1 MLNFKPNKVT
11 LALVSSGLMA
21 LSTQAFAA
29 TDVENTDKVEELE
42 VIQVTGIRGSLI
54 KSQAVKMSSTSI
66 VESISAEDI
75 GKLPDSSIAES
86 LARLPGLAGER
97 SNGRVSGI
105 SIRGFKEDFIGTSL
119 NGREIIG
126 IGDNRGVEFDLYPSE
141 IMTGATVYKSTEADL
156 MVQGIGGTID
166 LQTVRPLQAQ
176 ETLTLNGTYEHGA
189 QEADNPEVENK
200 GHRLALSYVDKFA
213 DDTIGLA
220 LTLASTETPNN
231 QRRYGVWGYNTND
244 AGQITPGG
252 LDTHSVSTTLERE
265 TISAVLQYQPNDDL
279 DIVLDIL
286 DIDYSDSGI
295 SRGIIQPFSASN
307 VTGSGVN
314 SSGTE
319 INSNPV
325 LRSDP
330 REKEGELQA
339 IGLNVDYSLTD
350 AWAIEVDIA
359 NSESKKH
366 DLRGESYAG
375 MARSGALTNS
385 QLGSREF
392 VMSNAGVFFT
402 SSTGLEAFSDPASLQ
417 LAGPQ
422 AWGGAMASIG
432 DQFETDVLKAD
443 GTPYSYFDA
452 QDGFLNYADFS
463 EELTTVKFE
472 VTGILDHNFV
482 TGVTLG
488 LNYSDRTKE
497 KVNKGFFATA
507 AAYPLSTG
515 IPSEYVRGIADLS
528 WAGLG
533 SVVAY
538 DALSPFS
545 DGTYTLNDAGL
556 LEPDRIGDTYEVA
569 EEVVTL
575 YVKADFEAEFGE
587 MLLTGNVGLQYV
599 DTEQSSTGFVG
610 VAGANFK
617 VCDDNNDDVV
627 DDVCLT
633 SGGADYSHTLPSL
646 NLSLEVAEN
655 QFIRVAANK
664 TISRARIDQ
673 MKSSGFVKFAQNI
686 DQIAVENTLDAVDE
700 YGSPWS
706 KSAGNPELRPL
717 EANNFDIAYENYF
730 SDEGYFALTYFY
742 KEIENWTRDGDQTIN
757 FRNDETNGGADYFI
771 AGYHDRVASEDGL
784 YGPAGLPFSAGD
796 TISPPDYGTY
806 TFFEDG
812 LKGTVKG
819 YEFTA
824 NIPFNIL
831 SDMLDGMGI
840 AASKTYVDASLVDDT
855 GEETAIPGQS
865 DHSHSIT
872 AYYQINGFEF
882 RIATTK
888 RSAYLTYERGGSN
901 QISDATRDELRLVD
915 AQISYDFNESGIESL
930 KGLTVSLSGSNL
942 TDEDEETIDDDTG
955 IVSSRRQFGPTYLM
969 NFNYK
974 F

>member
-1 MLNFKPNKVT
+1 MARGEPSMLNFKPSKVT
-11 LALVSSGLMA
+11 LALISSGFMA
-21 LSTQAFAA
+21 LSTQAVAA
-29 TDVENTDKVEELE
+29 DEAQASETAVE
-42 VIQVTGIRGSLI
+42 VITVTGIRGSLI
-54 KSQAVKMSSTSI
+54 KSQAIKMSSSSI

-97 SNGRVSGI
+97 SNGRTSGI

-156 MVQGIGGTID
+156 MVQGIGGTVD
-166 LQTVRPLQAQ
+166 LETVRPLQAE
-176 ETLTLNGTYEHGA
+176 ETITLNGTYEHGA
-189 QEADNPEVENK
+189 QESDNPEFDNK
-200 GHRLALSYVDKFA
+200 GHRLALSFVEKFA

-244 AGQITPGG
+244 DGQIVPAG
-252 LDTHSVSTTLERE
+252 LDSHSVSTKLERD
-265 TISAVLQYQPNDDL
+265 TISAVLQYQPNDNL
-279 DIVLDIL
+279 NVVL

-295 SRGIIQPFSASN
+295 SRGIIQPFTATN
-307 VTGSGVN
+307 VSGSGVN

-319 INSNPV
+319 IGANPV
-325 LRSDP
+325 FRTDP

-339 IGLNVDYSLTD
+339 VGLNVEYSLTD
-350 AWAIEVDIA
+350 NWAIEVDIA

-366 DLRGESYAG
+366 DLRGESYSG
-375 MARSGALTNS
+375 LGRSGALDSS

-392 VMSNAGVFFT
+392 VMGSNGVSFT
-402 SSTGLEAFSDPASLQ
+402 GSTGLEALSDPALLQ

-422 AWGGAMASIG
+422 AWGGGLASLA
-432 DQFETDVLKAD
+432 DQFETGALKAD
-443 GTPYSYFDA
+443 GTPFNYLNA
-452 QDGFLNYADFS
+452 QDGFLNFADFT

-472 VTGILDHNFV
+472 VTGIIDNEYI
-482 TGVTLG
+482 TGVTFG
-488 LNYSDRTKE
+488 VNYSDRTKE
-497 KVNKGFFATA
+497 KINKGFFVTA

-515 IPSEYVRGIADLS
+515 IPSEYVLGTADLS

-533 SVVAY
+533 KVVAY
-538 DALSPFS
+538 DGLAPFS

-556 LEPDRIGDTYEVA
+556 LEPDRIGDTYEVK

-575 YVKADFEAEFGE
+575 YAKADFEAEFGN
-587 MLLTGNVGLQYV
+587 MLLTGNIGIQYI

-610 VAGANFK
+610 VAGSNFK
-617 VCDDNNDDVV
+617 VCDDNNDNAV
-627 DDVCLT
+627 DDVCLID
-633 SGGADYSHTLPSL
+633 GGADYSHTLPSL

-655 QFIRVAANK
+655 QFVRFAANK

-673 MKSSGFVKFAQNI
+673 MRASGFVDFAQNI

-706 KSAGNPELRPL
+706 KSSGNPELRPL

-730 SDEGYFALTYFY
+730 SPEGYFALTYFY
-742 KEIENWTRDGDQTIN
+742 KDIENWTRDGDQTIN

-771 AGYHDRVASEDGL
+771 AGFHDRVAPENGV
-784 YGPAGLPFSAGD
+784 YGPASLPFSAGD
-796 TISPPDYGTY
+796 TISPPDFGTY

-819 YEFTA
+819 YEITA
-824 NIPFNIL
+824 NVPFNIL
-831 SDMLDGMGI
+831 SDTLDGFGI
-840 AASKTYVDASLVDDT
+840 AASKTYVDARLED
-855 GEETAIPGQS
+855 GTAIPGQS
-865 DHSHSIT
+865 DHSYSVT
-872 AYYQINGFEF
+872 AYYQVAGFEF

-888 RSAYLTYERGGSN
+888 RSEYLTYERGGSN
-901 QISDATRDELRLVD
+901 QISDATRDEIRLVD
-915 AQISYDFNESGIESL
+915 AQISYDFAESGVAAL
-930 KGLTVSLSGSNL
+930 KGLTVSLSGTNL
-942 TDEDEETIDDDTG
+942 TDEDEETIDDDTS